1 MSKSWQNFLRR
12 RQKKV
17 LSLVLCVAMMLSV
30 MVVGAGAAF
39 SDQSKIKNTE
49 AVDMCVALNIIG
61 GYPDGSY
68 KPEGNITRAE
78 FAKMICVLLN
88 GGTTPATATNTTPT
102 FNDVRGNANAA
113 WAEGFI
119 EYCYAKGIVSGV
131 GGGKFAPNGN
141 VTATEA
147 AKMLLVALGYNAT
160 VENYTGASWA
170 LKVNVQANQDG
181 LYKGLETI
189 DTGAALTRDN
199 AAQMVWNALQAY
211 VIDKSSSIDR
221 TDGSVTDIYTKNT
234 TVDLIAKMYDGI
246 IAKGELSAFEYNS
259 KDAKWTYTV
268 KLTEPRTIRENNG
281 EFTTVYYVDV
291 VSKTDYT
298 ALLGQKVKA
307 VYKYDK
313 NAKENTVYGIFSVDS
328 NVVLT
333 GLIGDLPKMTK
344 SDDTSFKMN
353 GETYKLQSGLT
364 LATVPVYQ
372 FTTSAETAL
381 FDIETK
387 AATKDTP
394 AEYRDSALWDVAG
407 QYAKD
412 DTNIN
417 VKAGDNITK
426 YDAQKFT
433 AVDKDGNGKI
443 DFFMVVPFSVKK
455 VTYVSSTQFALAGGS
470 KTDLDDVTAYKGMAR
485 DDYVIYTAKE
495 NTPNDTA
502 TLVKADLV
510 SGKITST
517 DSPHAK
523 IGDNWYTFDFS
534 YGSKIDSNCK
544 PGNELKDAVVV
555 NGYIFDVDKVNKT
568 AITDFAVVIATE
580 AGGVNGNQAKLLF
593 SDGKKEVVSTDKSYK
608 YVASP
613 ESGLKAGTLVTYS
626 KNADGEYIL
635 TKVNAGSNGY
645 DLDANYTGVKK
656 ISNSSNKVGYITTS
670 DKDASVND
678 DAVIFVQYKGDSYK
692 VITGA
697 QLKKIATDDVA
708 ASFAQ
713 GLVVG
718 SKDGNTYNVEMAY
731 ISLGVKDV
739 NDADTYYAYITG
751 VTSTKNDDQQTV
763 DVVKVWTNE
772 GEKTYEFANTSVTYK
787 YGSKDLLKAGSVI
800 EFKLNDKDKINE
812 IVGIYDVDATA
823 ADANKNAP
831 VSVTASSVA
840 TDTRAATIA
849 ISALTPTFQFNM
861 GGTAASE
868 KNYVQTV
875 STNKFF
881 ELDKD
886 TVYLYIENSD
896 QIGVDAKDQSLNTAS
911 KNQDGSLMLNA
922 FVLYDN
928 SDGSVK
934 LVVYDVDGDIAE

>member
-1 MSKSWQNFLRR
+1 MSKNWREFLRR

-221 TDGSVTDIYTKNT
+221 TDGSVTDIYTKST

-281 EFTTVYYVDV
+281 ELTTVHYVDV

-344 SDDTSFKMN
+344 STDTSFKMN
-353 GETYKLQSGLT
+353 GETYKLQSNLT

-372 FTTSAETAL
+372 YTTSAETAL

-387 AATKDTP
+387 AATASTS

-407 QYAKD
+407 QYATN
-412 DTNIN
+412 DTVDGIA
-417 VKAGDNITK
+417 VLKGDNVTK

-517 DSPHAK
+517 DSPNAK

-534 YGSKIDSNCK
+534 YGSNITTNCK

-593 SDGKKEVVSTDKSYK
+593 SDGKKEVVSTDKNYK
-608 YVASP
+608 NGTVKVNNQDVSIAI
-613 ESGLKAGTLVTYS
+613 ENGTLVTYS
-626 KNADGEYIL
+626 KNADGDYIL
-635 TKVNAGSNGY
+635 TAVEAGKNGY
-645 DLDANYTGVKK
+645 DLDSKYFNVKK
-656 ISNSSNKVGYITTS
+656 VSNSSDKVGYINGKVKVNNADTEVSAT
-670 DKDASVND
+670 VND
-678 DAVIFVQYKGDSYK
+678 DAVIFVQYKNDSYK

-697 QLKKIATDDVA
+697 QLKKIATGDV
-708 ASFAQ
+708 SVDTTNGK

-731 ISLGVKDV
+731 VSLGTNDV

-787 YGSKDLLKAGSVI
+787 HGNKDLLKAGSVI

-812 IVGIYDVDATA
+812 VVSIYDVD
-823 ADANKNAP
+823 K
-831 VSVTASSVA
+831 VTT
-840 TDTRAATIA
+840 TDTNGSYSAATVA
-849 ISALTPTFQFNM
+849 ISALTPTFQFEVN
-861 GGTAASE
+861 
-868 KNYVQTV
+868 KVLQTQ
-875 STNKFF
+875 TNSKYF

-911 KNQDGSLMLNA
+911 KNEDGSLMLNA

-928 SDGSVK
+928 TDGSVK
-934 LVVYDVDGDIAE
+934 LVVYDVDGDITE

>member
-1 MSKSWQNFLRR
+1 
-12 RQKKV
+12 
-17 LSLVLCVAMMLSV
+17 

-49 AVDMCVALNIIG
+49 AVDMCVALNIIS

-221 TDGSVTDIYTKNT
+221 TDGSVTDIYTKST

-246 IAKGELSAFEYNS
+246 IDKGELVAFDYNS

-268 KLTEPRTIRENNG
+268 KLTDPRTIYDDNG
-281 EFTTVYYVDV
+281 KPTSTVYYVDV

-353 GETYKLQSGLT
+353 GQTYKLQSGLT

-387 AATKDTP
+387 AATASTS

-407 QYAKD
+407 QYAKA
-412 DTNIN
+412 DTSIN

-495 NTPNDTA
+495 NTANDTA

-517 DSPHAK
+517 DSPNAK

-608 YVASP
+608 PVKKGNTLK
-613 ESGLKAGTLVTYS
+613 SGLPNGTLVTYS

-635 TKVNAGSNGY
+635 TAVEAGKNGY
-645 DLDANYTGVKK
+645 DLDSKYFNVKK
-656 ISNSSNKVGYITTS
+656 VSNSSDKVGYINGKVKVNNADTEVAAT
-670 DKDASVND
+670 VND

-697 QLKKIATDDVA
+697 QLKKIATSDV
-708 ASFAQ
+708 SVDTTNGK

-731 ISLGVKDV
+731 ISLGEKDV
-739 NDADTYYAYITG
+739 NDADTYYGYITG

-787 YGSKDLLKAGSVI
+787 HGNKDLLKAGSVI

-812 IVGIYDVDATA
+812 VVSIYDVD
-823 ADANKNAP
+823 K
-831 VSVTASSVA
+831 VTT
-840 TDTRAATIA
+840 TDINGSYSAATVA
-849 ISALTPTFQFNM
+849 ISALTPTFQFEVN
-861 GGTAASE
+861 
-868 KNYVQTV
+868 KVLQTQ
-875 STNKFF
+875 TNSKYF

-928 SDGSVK
+928 TDGSVK
-934 LVVYDVDGDIAE
+934 LVVYDVDGDITE

>member
-1 MSKSWQNFLRR
+1 
-12 RQKKV
+12 
-17 LSLVLCVAMMLSV
+17 MMLSV

-49 AVDMCVALNIIG
+49 AVDMCVALNIIS

-221 TDGSVTDIYTKNT
+221 TDGSVTDIYTKST

-246 IAKGELSAFEYNS
+246 IDKGELSAFEYNS

-268 KLTEPRTIRENNG
+268 KLTDPRTIYNDNG
-281 EFTTVYYVDV
+281 KTTTVYYADV

-353 GETYKLQSGLT
+353 GETYKLQSNLT

-407 QYAKD
+407 QYAKAD
-412 DTNIN
+412 KVDGIN
-417 VKAGDNITK
+417 VAKGDNITK

-495 NTPNDTA
+495 NTANDTA

-517 DSPHAK
+517 DSPNAK

-593 SDGKKEVVSTDKSYK
+593 SDGKKEVVSTDKNYK
-608 YVASP
+608 NGTVKVNNQDVSIAI
-613 ESGLKAGTLVTYS
+613 ENGTLVTYS
-626 KNADGEYIL
+626 KNADGDYIL
-635 TKVNAGSNGY
+635 TAVEAGKNGY
-645 DLDANYTGVKK
+645 DLDSKYFNVKK
-656 ISNSSNKVGYITTS
+656 VSNSSDKVGYINGKVKVNNADTEVSAT
-670 DKDASVND
+670 VND
-678 DAVIFVQYKGDSYK
+678 DAVIFVQYKNDSYK

-697 QLKKIATDDVA
+697 QLKKIATGDV
-708 ASFAQ
+708 SVDTTNGK

-731 ISLGVKDV
+731 VSLGTNDV

-787 YGSKDLLKAGSVI
+787 HGNKDLLKAGSVI

-812 IVGIYDVDATA
+812 VVSIYDVD
-823 ADANKNAP
+823 K
-831 VSVTASSVA
+831 VTT
-840 TDTRAATIA
+840 TDTNGSYSAATVA
-849 ISALTPTFQFNM
+849 ISALTPTFQFEVN
-861 GGTAASE
+861 
-868 KNYVQTV
+868 KVLQTQ
-875 STNKFF
+875 TNSKYF

-928 SDGSVK
+928 TDGSVK
-934 LVVYDVDGDIAE
+934 LVVYDVDGDITE

>member
-1 MSKSWQNFLRR
+1 
-12 RQKKV
+12 
-17 LSLVLCVAMMLSV
+17 

-49 AVDMCVALNIIG
+49 AVDACTALNIIG
-61 GYPDGSY
+61 GYPDGSF

-78 FAKMICVLLN
+78 VTKMICVALN
-88 GGTTPATATNTTPT
+88 GGKNPAVSTNTTPT
-102 FNDVRGNANAA
+102 FSDVRNNANAA
-113 WAEGFI
+113 WAEGYI
-119 EYCYAKGIVSGV
+119 ESCAAQGIVSGV

-141 VTATEA
+141 VTGVQL
-147 AKMLLVALGYNAT
+147 AKMLLVSLGYKSENEGFTGNA
-160 VENYTGASWA
+160 WA
-170 LKVNVQANQDG
+170 TNVNVRAAQKG
-181 LYKGLETI
+181 LYKGLESM
-189 DTGAALTRDN
+189 DTNAALTRDN

-221 TDGSVTDIYTKNT
+221 NDGSVTDIYTKNT

-387 AATKDTP
+387 AATEGTP

-407 QYAKD
+407 QYAKAGKVD
-412 DTNIN
+412 EIQ
-417 VKAGDNITK
+417 VAKGDNVTK

-495 NTPNDTA
+495 NTANDTA

-517 DSPHAK
+517 DSPNAK

-534 YGSKIDSNCK
+534 YGSNITTNCK

-568 AITDFAVVIATE
+568 AITDFAVVVATE

-593 SDGKKEVVSTDKSYK
+593 SDGKKEVVSTDKNYK
-608 YVASP
+608 NGTVKVNNQNVSIAI
-613 ESGLKAGTLVTYS
+613 ENGTLVTYS
-626 KNADGEYIL
+626 KNADGDYIL
-635 TKVNAGSNGY
+635 TAVEAGKNGY

-656 ISNSSNKVGYITTS
+656 ISNSSNKVGYITAS
-670 DKDASVND
+670 SKDASVND
-678 DAVIFVQYKGDSYK
+678 DAVIFVQYKNGSYK

-697 QLKKIATDDVA
+697 QLKKIATGDVTT
-708 ASFAQ
+708 FGE
-713 GLVVG
+713 GLVLG
-718 SKDGNTYNVEMAY
+718 SKNGNTYNVEMAY
-731 ISLGVKDV
+731 VSLGTNDV

-787 YGSKDLLKAGSVI
+787 HGTKDLLKAGSVI

-812 IVGIYDVDATA
+812 VVSIYDVD
-823 ADANKNAP
+823 N
-831 VSVTASSVA
+831 VTT
-840 TDTRAATIA
+840 TDTNGSYSAATVA
-849 ISALTPTFQFNM
+849 ISALTPTFQFEVN
-861 GGTAASE
+861 
-868 KNYVQTV
+868 KVLQTQ
-875 STNKFF
+875 TNDKYF

-911 KNQDGSLMLNA
+911 KKQDGSLMLNA
-922 FVLYDN
+922 FVLYDKT
-928 SDGSVK
+928 DGSVK

>member
-1 MSKSWQNFLRR
+1 
-12 RQKKV
+12 
-17 LSLVLCVAMMLSV
+17 MMLSV

-49 AVDMCVALNIIG
+49 AVDMCVALNIIS

-353 GETYKLQSGLT
+353 GQTYKLQSGLT

-387 AATKDTP
+387 AATASTS

-407 QYAKD
+407 QYAKAD
-412 DTNIN
+412 KVDGIN
-417 VKAGDNITK
+417 VAKGDNITK

-495 NTPNDTA
+495 NTANDTA

-517 DSPHAK
+517 DSPNAK

-534 YGSKIDSNCK
+534 YGSNITTNCK

-678 DAVIFVQYKGDSYK
+678 DAVIFVQYKKDSYK

-697 QLKKIATDDVA
+697 QLKKIATGDVA
-708 ASFAQ
+708 TSFAQ

-731 ISLGVKDV
+731 ISLGEKDV
-739 NDADTYYAYITG
+739 NDADTYYGYITG

-772 GEKTYEFANTSVTYK
+772 GEKTYEFANTSVNYK
-787 YGSKDLLKAGSVI
+787 YPTDPTDKDAAKKLLKAGSVI

-812 IVGIYDVDATA
+812 VVSIYDVDA
-823 ADANKNAP
+823 
-831 VSVTASSVA
+831 VA
-840 TDTRAATIA
+840 TTATNGSYSAATVA
-849 ISALTPTFQFNM
+849 ISALTPTFQFEVN
-861 GGTAASE
+861 
-868 KNYVQTV
+868 KVLQTQ
-875 STNKFF
+875 TNSKYF

-928 SDGSVK
+928 TDGSVK
-934 LVVYDVDGDIAE
+934 LVVYDVDGDILEG

>member
-1 MSKSWQNFLRR
+1 
-12 RQKKV
+12 
-17 LSLVLCVAMMLSV
+17 MMLSV

-49 AVDMCVALNIIG
+49 AVDMCVALNIIS

-221 TDGSVTDIYTKNT
+221 TDGSVTDIYTKST

-246 IAKGELSAFEYNS
+246 IAKGELSAFDYNS

-268 KLTEPRTIRENNG
+268 KLADPRTIYDDNG
-281 EFTTVYYVDV
+281 KPTSTVYYVDV

-344 SDDTSFKMN
+344 STDTSFKMN
-353 GETYKLQSGLT
+353 GETYKLQSNLT

-381 FDIETK
+381 FKVAE
-387 AATKDTP
+387 KDSNNKTT
-394 AEYRDSALWDVAG
+394 YRDSALWDVAG
-407 QYAKD
+407 QYAEAGKVD
-412 DTNIN
+412 EIK
-417 VKAGDNITK
+417 VAKGDNVTK

-517 DSPHAK
+517 DSPNAK

-534 YGSKIDSNCK
+534 YGSNITTNCK

-568 AITDFAVVIATE
+568 AITDFAVVVATE

-678 DAVIFVQYKGDSYK
+678 DAVIFVQYKKDSYK

-697 QLKKIATDDVA
+697 QLKKIATGDVA
-708 ASFAQ
+708 TSFAQ

-731 ISLGVKDV
+731 ISLGEEDV
-739 NDADTYYAYITG
+739 NDADTYYGYITG

-787 YGSKDLLKAGSVI
+787 YPTDPTDKDAAKKLLKAGSVI

-812 IVGIYDVDATA
+812 VVSIYDVDA
-823 ADANKNAP
+823 
-831 VSVTASSVA
+831 VA
-840 TDTRAATIA
+840 TTATNGSYSAATVA
-849 ISALTPTFQFNM
+849 ISALTPTFQF
-861 GGTAASE
+861 E
-868 KNYVQTV
+868 VDKVLQTQ
-875 STNKFF
+875 TNNKYF

>member
-1 MSKSWQNFLRR
+1 M
-12 RQKKV
+12 
-17 LSLVLCVAMMLSV
+17 
-30 MVVGAGAAF
+30 
-39 SDQSKIKNTE
+39 
-49 AVDMCVALNIIG
+49 
-61 GYPDGSY
+61 
-68 KPEGNITRAE
+68 
-78 FAKMICVLLN
+78 
-88 GGTTPATATNTTPT
+88 
-102 FNDVRGNANAA
+102 
-113 WAEGFI
+113 
-119 EYCYAKGIVSGV
+119 

-281 EFTTVYYVDV
+281 ELTTVYYVDV

-353 GETYKLQSGLT
+353 GQTYKLQSGLT

-387 AATKDTP
+387 AATASTS

-407 QYAKD
+407 QYATN
-412 DTNIN
+412 DTVDGIA
-417 VKAGDNITK
+417 VLKGDNVTK

-495 NTPNDTA
+495 NTANDTA

-517 DSPHAK
+517 DSPNAK

-593 SDGKKEVVSTDKSYK
+593 SDGKKEVVSTDKNYK
-608 YVASP
+608 NGTVKVNNQDVSIAI
-613 ESGLKAGTLVTYS
+613 ENGTLVTYS
-626 KNADGEYIL
+626 KNADGDYIL
-635 TKVNAGSNGY
+635 TAVEAGKNGY
-645 DLDANYTGVKK
+645 DLDSKYFNVKK
-656 ISNSSNKVGYITTS
+656 VSNSSDKVGYINGKVKVNNADTEVSAT
-670 DKDASVND
+670 VND
-678 DAVIFVQYKGDSYK
+678 DAVIFVQYKNDSYK

-697 QLKKIATDDVA
+697 QLKKIATGDV
-708 ASFAQ
+708 SVDTTNGK

-731 ISLGVKDV
+731 VSLGTNDV

-787 YGSKDLLKAGSVI
+787 HGNKDLLKAGFVI

-812 IVGIYDVDATA
+812 VVSIYDVDA
-823 ADANKNAP
+823 
-831 VSVTASSVA
+831 VA
-840 TDTRAATIA
+840 TTDTNGSYSAATVA
-849 ISALTPTFQFNM
+849 ISALTPTFQFEVN
-861 GGTAASE
+861 
-868 KNYVQTV
+868 KVLQTQ
-875 STNKFF
+875 TNSKYF

-911 KNQDGSLMLNA
+911 KNEDGSLMLNA

-928 SDGSVK
+928 TDGSVK
-934 LVVYDVDGDIAE
+934 LVVYDVDGDITE

>member
-1 MSKSWQNFLRR
+1 
-12 RQKKV
+12 
-17 LSLVLCVAMMLSV
+17 MMLSV

-221 TDGSVTDIYTKNT
+221 TDGSVTDIYTKST

-246 IAKGELSAFEYNS
+246 IDKGELSAFEYNS

-268 KLTEPRTIRENNG
+268 KLTDPRTIYNDNG
-281 EFTTVYYVDV
+281 KTTTVYYADV

-353 GETYKLQSGLT
+353 GETYKLQSNLT

-372 FTTSAETAL
+372 FTTSAKTAL
-381 FDIETK
+381 FKVDTK
-387 AATKDTP
+387 KKDSDSKTI
-394 AEYRDSALWDVAG
+394 YRDSALWDVAG
-407 QYAKD
+407 QYAEAD
-412 DTNIN
+412 DSIH
-417 VKAGDNITK
+417 VKAGDNVTK

-495 NTPNDTA
+495 NTANDTA

-593 SDGKKEVVSTDKSYK
+593 SNGKKEVVSTDKSYK
-608 YVASP
+608 PVK
-613 ESGLKAGTLVTYS
+613 EGETLKSGLPDGTLVTYS

-670 DKDASVND
+670 GKDASVND
-678 DAVIFVQYKGDSYK
+678 DAVIFVQYKGNSYK

-697 QLKKIATDDVA
+697 QLKKIATGDVA
-708 ASFAQ
+708 TSFAQ

-731 ISLGVKDV
+731 ISLGAKDV
-739 NDADTYYAYITG
+739 NDADTYYGYITG

-787 YGSKDLLKAGSVI
+787 YPTDPTDKDAAKKLLKAGSVI

-812 IVGIYDVDATA
+812 VVSIYDVDA
-823 ADANKNAP
+823 
-831 VSVTASSVA
+831 VA
-840 TDTRAATIA
+840 TTATNGSYSAATVA
-849 ISALTPTFQFNM
+849 ISALTPTFQF
-861 GGTAASE
+861 E
-868 KNYVQTV
+868 VDKVLQTQ
-875 STNKFF
+875 TNNKYF

-928 SDGSVK
+928 TDGSVK
-934 LVVYDVDGDIAE
+934 LVVYDVDGDITE

>member
-1 MSKSWQNFLRR
+1 
-12 RQKKV
+12 
-17 LSLVLCVAMMLSV
+17 MMLSV

-49 AVDMCVALNIIG
+49 AVDMCVALNIIS

-221 TDGSVTDIYTKNT
+221 TDGSVTDIYTKST

-246 IAKGELSAFEYNS
+246 IDKGELSAFEYNS

-268 KLTEPRTIRENNG
+268 KLTDPRTIYNDNG
-281 EFTTVYYVDV
+281 KTTTVYYADV

-353 GETYKLQSGLT
+353 GETYKLQSNLT

-372 FTTSAETAL
+372 FTTSAKTAL
-381 FDIETK
+381 FKVDTK
-387 AATKDTP
+387 KKDSDSKTI
-394 AEYRDSALWDVAG
+394 YRDSALWDVAG
-407 QYAKD
+407 QYAEA
-412 DTNIN
+412 DTSIN
-417 VKAGDNITK
+417 VKAGDNVTK

-678 DAVIFVQYKGDSYK
+678 DAVIFVNYKGTSYK

-823 ADANKNAP
+823 ADTNKNAP

-928 SDGSVK
+928 TDGSVK

>member
-1 MSKSWQNFLRR
+1 MAQKISRKIGEGK
-12 RQKKV
+12 QKKV

-49 AVDMCVALNIIG
+49 AVDMCVALNIIS

-221 TDGSVTDIYTKNT
+221 TDGSVTDIYTKST

-246 IAKGELSAFEYNS
+246 IDKGELSAFEYNS

-268 KLTEPRTIRENNG
+268 KLTDPRTIYNDNG
-281 EFTTVYYVDV
+281 KTTTVYYADV

-353 GETYKLQSGLT
+353 GETYKLQSNLT

-407 QYAKD
+407 QYAKAD
-412 DTNIN
+412 KVDGIN
-417 VKAGDNITK
+417 VAKGDNITK

-495 NTPNDTA
+495 NTANDTA

-517 DSPHAK
+517 DSPNAK

-593 SDGKKEVVSTDKSYK
+593 SDGKKEVVSTDKNYK
-608 YVASP
+608 NGTVKVNNQDVSIAI
-613 ESGLKAGTLVTYS
+613 ENGTLVTYS
-626 KNADGEYIL
+626 KNADGDYIL
-635 TKVNAGSNGY
+635 TAVEAGKNGY
-645 DLDANYTGVKK
+645 DLDSKYFNVKK
-656 ISNSSNKVGYITTS
+656 VSNSSDKVGYINGKVKVNNADTEVSAT
-670 DKDASVND
+670 VND
-678 DAVIFVQYKGDSYK
+678 DAVIFVQYKNDSYK

-697 QLKKIATDDVA
+697 QLKKIATGDV
-708 ASFAQ
+708 SVDTTNGK

-731 ISLGVKDV
+731 VSLGTNDV

-787 YGSKDLLKAGSVI
+787 HGNKDLLKAGSVI

-812 IVGIYDVDATA
+812 VVSIYDVD
-823 ADANKNAP
+823 K
-831 VSVTASSVA
+831 VTT
-840 TDTRAATIA
+840 TDTNGSYSAATVA
-849 ISALTPTFQFNM
+849 ISALTPTFQFEVN
-861 GGTAASE
+861 
-868 KNYVQTV
+868 KVLQTQ
-875 STNKFF
+875 TNSKYF

-928 SDGSVK
+928 TDGSVK
-934 LVVYDVDGDIAE
+934 LVVYDVDGDITE

>member
-1 MSKSWQNFLRR
+1 
-12 RQKKV
+12 
-17 LSLVLCVAMMLSV
+17 MMLSV

-102 FNDVRGNANAA
+102 FNDVRNNANAA

-221 TDGSVTDIYTKNT
+221 NDGSVTDIYTKNT

-344 SDDTSFKMN
+344 STDTSFKMN
-353 GETYKLQSGLT
+353 GETYKLQSKLT

-372 FTTSAETAL
+372 FTTSAKTAL
-381 FDIETK
+381 FEVKETDSEGE
-387 AATKDTP
+387 TIS
-394 AEYRDSALWDVAG
+394 RGSALWDVAG
-407 QYAKD
+407 QYAKA
-412 DTNIN
+412 DTSIN

-534 YGSKIDSNCK
+534 YGTSNCA

-555 NGYIFDVDKVNKT
+555 NGYIFNVDKVNKT
-568 AITDFAVVIATE
+568 AITDFAVVVATE

-608 YVASP
+608 PVK
-613 ESGLKAGTLVTYS
+613 EGDTLKSGLPDGTLVTYS

-635 TKVNAGSNGY
+635 TAVTAGNNGY

-656 ISNSSNKVGYITTS
+656 ISNSSNKVGYITAS
-670 DKDASVND
+670 SKDASVND
-678 DAVIFVQYKGDSYK
+678 DAVIFVQYKNGSYK

-697 QLKKIATDDVA
+697 QLKKIATGDVA
-708 ASFAQ
+708 TFGK
-713 GLVVG
+713 GLVLG

-731 ISLGVKDV
+731 ISLGAKDV
-739 NDADTYYAYITG
+739 NDADTYYGYITG

-772 GEKTYEFANTSVTYK
+772 GEKTYEFANTSVNYK
-787 YGSKDLLKAGSVI
+787 YPAEEGAGKKLLKAGSVI

-812 IVGIYDVDATA
+812 VVSIYDVDA
-823 ADANKNAP
+823 
-831 VSVTASSVA
+831 VA
-840 TDTRAATIA
+840 TTAINGSYSAATVA
-849 ISALTPTFQFNM
+849 ISALTPTFQFEVN
-861 GGTAASE
+861 
-868 KNYVQTV
+868 NVLQTQ
-875 STNKFF
+875 TNDKYF

-896 QIGVDAKDQSLNTAS
+896 QIGIDAKDQSLNTAS
-911 KNQDGSLMLNA
+911 KKQDGSLMLNA

-928 SDGSVK
+928 TDGSVK

>member
-1 MSKSWQNFLRR
+1 
-12 RQKKV
+12 
-17 LSLVLCVAMMLSV
+17 MMLSV

-221 TDGSVTDIYTKNT
+221 TDGSVTDIYTKST

-281 EFTTVYYVDV
+281 ELTTVHYVDV

-344 SDDTSFKMN
+344 STDTSFKMN
-353 GETYKLQSGLT
+353 GETYKLQSNLT

-387 AATKDTP
+387 AATTSTS

-407 QYAKD
+407 QYATN
-412 DTNIN
+412 DTVDGIA
-417 VKAGDNITK
+417 VLKGDNVTK

-517 DSPHAK
+517 DSPNAK

-534 YGSKIDSNCK
+534 YGSNITTNCK

-593 SDGKKEVVSTDKSYK
+593 SDGKKEVVSTDKNYK
-608 YVASP
+608 NGTVKVNNQDVSIAI
-613 ESGLKAGTLVTYS
+613 ENGTLVTYS
-626 KNADGEYIL
+626 KNADGDYIL
-635 TKVNAGSNGY
+635 TAVEAGKNGY
-645 DLDANYTGVKK
+645 DLDSKYFNVKK
-656 ISNSSNKVGYITTS
+656 VSNSSDKVGYINGKVKVNNADTEVSAT
-670 DKDASVND
+670 VND
-678 DAVIFVQYKGDSYK
+678 DAVIFVQYKNDSYK

-697 QLKKIATDDVA
+697 QLKKIATGDV
-708 ASFAQ
+708 SVDTTNGK

-731 ISLGVKDV
+731 VSLGTNDV

-787 YGSKDLLKAGSVI
+787 HGNKDLLKAGSVI

-812 IVGIYDVDATA
+812 VVSIYDVD
-823 ADANKNAP
+823 K
-831 VSVTASSVA
+831 VTT
-840 TDTRAATIA
+840 TDTNGSYSAATVA
-849 ISALTPTFQFNM
+849 ISALTPTFQFEVN
-861 GGTAASE
+861 
-868 KNYVQTV
+868 KVLQTQ
-875 STNKFF
+875 TNSKYF

-911 KNQDGSLMLNA
+911 KNEDGSLMLNA

-928 SDGSVK
+928 TDGSVK
-934 LVVYDVDGDIAE
+934 LGVYDVDGDITE

>member
-1 MSKSWQNFLRR
+1 
-12 RQKKV
+12 
-17 LSLVLCVAMMLSV
+17 

-281 EFTTVYYVDV
+281 EPTTVYYVDV

-353 GETYKLQSGLT
+353 GQTYKLQSGLT

-387 AATKDTP
+387 AATASTS

-407 QYAKD
+407 QYATN
-412 DTNIN
+412 DTVDGIA
-417 VKAGDNITK
+417 VLKGDNVTK

-495 NTPNDTA
+495 NTANDTA

-517 DSPHAK
+517 DSPNAK

-593 SDGKKEVVSTDKSYK
+593 SDGKKEVVSTDKNYK
-608 YVASP
+608 NGTVKVNNQDVSIAI
-613 ESGLKAGTLVTYS
+613 ENGTLVTYS
-626 KNADGEYIL
+626 KNADGDYIL
-635 TKVNAGSNGY
+635 TAVEAGKNGY
-645 DLDANYTGVKK
+645 DLDSKYFNVKK
-656 ISNSSNKVGYITTS
+656 VSNSSDKVGYINGKVKVNNADTEVSAT
-670 DKDASVND
+670 VND
-678 DAVIFVQYKGDSYK
+678 DAVIFVQYKNDSYK

-697 QLKKIATDDVA
+697 QLKKIATGDV
-708 ASFAQ
+708 SVDTTNGK

-731 ISLGVKDV
+731 VSLGTNDV

-787 YGSKDLLKAGSVI
+787 HGNKDLLKAGSVI

-812 IVGIYDVDATA
+812 VVSIYDVDA
-823 ADANKNAP
+823 
-831 VSVTASSVA
+831 VA
-840 TDTRAATIA
+840 TTDTNGSYSAATVA
-849 ISALTPTFQFNM
+849 ISALTPTFQFEVN
-861 GGTAASE
+861 
-868 KNYVQTV
+868 KVLQTQ
-875 STNKFF
+875 TNSKYF

-911 KNQDGSLMLNA
+911 KNEDGSLMLNA

-928 SDGSVK
+928 TDGSVK
-934 LVVYDVDGDIAE
+934 LVVYDVDGDITE

>member
-1 MSKSWQNFLRR
+1 MAQKISRKIGEGK
-12 RQKKV
+12 QKKV

-49 AVDMCVALNIIG
+49 AVDMCVALNIIS

-221 TDGSVTDIYTKNT
+221 TDGSVTDIYTKST

-246 IAKGELSAFEYNS
+246 IAKGELSAFDYNS

-268 KLTEPRTIRENNG
+268 KLADPRTIYDDNG
-281 EFTTVYYVDV
+281 KPTSTVYYVDV

-353 GETYKLQSGLT
+353 GETYKLQSNLT

-407 QYAKD
+407 QYAKAD
-412 DTNIN
+412 KVDGIN
-417 VKAGDNITK
+417 VAKGDNVTK

-455 VTYVSSTQFALAGGS
+455 VTYVSS

-517 DSPHAK
+517 DSPNAK

-534 YGSKIDSNCK
+534 YGSNITTNCK

-593 SDGKKEVVSTDKSYK
+593 SDGKKEVVTTDKSYK
-608 YVASP
+608 YVANP

-635 TKVNAGSNGY
+635 TTVTAGTNGY
-645 DLDANYTGVKK
+645 DLDQAYSSVKK
-656 ISNSSNKVGYITTS
+656 VSNNSDKIGYING
-670 DKDASVND
+670 ASVND
-678 DAVIFVQYKGDSYK
+678 DAVIFVNYKGTSYK

-697 QLKKIATDDVA
+697 QLKKIATGDVA
-708 ASFAQ
+708 ASFTQ

-731 ISLGVKDV
+731 ISLGAKDV
-739 NDADTYYAYITG
+739 NDADTYYGYITG
-751 VTSTKNDDQQTV
+751 VSSTKNDDQQTV
-763 DVVKVWTNE
+763 DVVKAWTSE

-787 YGSKDLLKAGSVI
+787 YGSKSLLKAGSVI
-800 EFKLNDKDKINE
+800 EFKLNDKDKISE
-812 IVGIYDVDATA
+812 IVGIYDVDATQ
-823 ADANKNAP
+823 DTTSNVAP
-831 VSVTASSVA
+831 VTVTG
-840 TDTRAATIA
+840 TNTRAATIA
-849 ISALTPTFQFNM
+849 ISSLNPTFQFAM
-861 GGTAASE
+861 GGTSASE
-868 KNYVQTV
+868 KTYVQTV
-875 STNKFF
+875 DTNKFF

>member
-1 MSKSWQNFLRR
+1 
-12 RQKKV
+12 
-17 LSLVLCVAMMLSV
+17 MMLSV

-49 AVDMCVALNIIG
+49 AVDMCVALNIIS

-281 EFTTVYYVDV
+281 ELTTVYYVDV

-353 GETYKLQSGLT
+353 GQTYKLQSGLT

-381 FDIETK
+381 FKVDTEK
-387 AATKDTP
+387 KDSDNNTI
-394 AEYRDSALWDVAG
+394 YRGSALWDVAG
-407 QYAKD
+407 QYAKA
-412 DTNIN
+412 DTSIN

-495 NTPNDTA
+495 NTANDTA

-517 DSPHAK
+517 DSPNAK

-534 YGSKIDSNCK
+534 YGSNITTNCK

-568 AITDFAVVIATE
+568 AITDFAVVVATE

-593 SDGKKEVVSTDKSYK
+593 SDGKKEVVSTDKNYK
-608 YVASP
+608 NGTVKVGDENVSIAI
-613 ESGLKAGTLVTYS
+613 EDGTLVTYS
-626 KNADGEYIL
+626 KNADGDYIL
-635 TKVNAGSNGY
+635 TAVEAGKNGY
-645 DLDANYTGVKK
+645 DLDSKYFNVKK
-656 ISNSSNKVGYITTS
+656 VSNSSDKVGYINGKVKVNNADTEVAAT
-670 DKDASVND
+670 VND

-697 QLKKIATDDVA
+697 QLKKIATSDV
-708 ASFAQ
+708 SVDTTNGK

-731 ISLGVKDV
+731 ISLGAKDV
-739 NDADTYYAYITG
+739 NDADTYYGYITG

-787 YGSKDLLKAGSVI
+787 YPTDPTDKDAAKKLLKAGSVI

-812 IVGIYDVDATA
+812 VVSIYDVDA
-823 ADANKNAP
+823 
-831 VSVTASSVA
+831 VA
-840 TDTRAATIA
+840 TTATNGSYSAATVA
-849 ISALTPTFQFNM
+849 ISALTPTFQFEVN
-861 GGTAASE
+861 
-868 KNYVQTV
+868 KVLQTQ
-875 STNKFF
+875 TNNKYF

-928 SDGSVK
+928 TDGSVK

>member
-1 MSKSWQNFLRR
+1 
-12 RQKKV
+12 
-17 LSLVLCVAMMLSV
+17 MMLSV

-61 GYPDGSY
+61 GYPDDSY

-221 TDGSVTDIYTKNT
+221 TDGSVTDIYTKST

-281 EFTTVYYVDV
+281 ELTTVHYVDV

-344 SDDTSFKMN
+344 STDTSFKMN
-353 GETYKLQSGLT
+353 GETYKLQSNLT

-387 AATKDTP
+387 AATASTS

-407 QYAKD
+407 QYATN
-412 DTNIN
+412 DTVDGIA
-417 VKAGDNITK
+417 VLKGDNVTK

-517 DSPHAK
+517 DSPNAK

-534 YGSKIDSNCK
+534 YGSNITTNCK

-593 SDGKKEVVSTDKSYK
+593 SDGKKEVVSTDKNYK
-608 YVASP
+608 NGTVKVNNQDVSIAI
-613 ESGLKAGTLVTYS
+613 ENGTLVTYS
-626 KNADGEYIL
+626 KNADGDYIL
-635 TKVNAGSNGY
+635 TAVEAGKNGY
-645 DLDANYTGVKK
+645 DLDSKYFNVKK
-656 ISNSSNKVGYITTS
+656 VSNSSDKVGYINGKVKVNNADTEVSAT
-670 DKDASVND
+670 VND
-678 DAVIFVQYKGDSYK
+678 DAVIFVQYKNDSYK

-697 QLKKIATDDVA
+697 QLKKIATGDV
-708 ASFAQ
+708 SVDTTNGK

-731 ISLGVKDV
+731 VSLGTNDV

-787 YGSKDLLKAGSVI
+787 HGNKDLLKAGSVI

-812 IVGIYDVDATA
+812 VVSIYDVD
-823 ADANKNAP
+823 K
-831 VSVTASSVA
+831 VTT
-840 TDTRAATIA
+840 TDTNGSYSAATVA
-849 ISALTPTFQFNM
+849 ISALTPTFQFEVN
-861 GGTAASE
+861 
-868 KNYVQTV
+868 KVLQTQ
-875 STNKFF
+875 TNSKYF

-911 KNQDGSLMLNA
+911 KNEDGSLMLNA

-928 SDGSVK
+928 TDGSVK
-934 LVVYDVDGDIAE
+934 LVVYDVDGDITE

>member
-1 MSKSWQNFLRR
+1 MNL
-12 RQKKV
+12 KKV

-88 GGTTPATATNTTPT
+88 GGTTLATATNTTPT

-281 EFTTVYYVDV
+281 ELTTVYYVDV

-353 GETYKLQSGLT
+353 GQTYKLQSGLT

-372 FTTSAETAL
+372 FTTSAKTAL
-381 FDIETK
+381 FDIK
-387 AATKDTP
+387 TKDATASTS

-534 YGSKIDSNCK
+534 YGTSNCA

-555 NGYIFDVDKVNKT
+555 NGYIFNVDKVNKT
-568 AITDFAVVIATE
+568 AITDFAVVVATD

-608 YVASP
+608 PVKKGNTLK
-613 ESGLKAGTLVTYS
+613 SGLPNGTLVTYS
-626 KNADGEYIL
+626 KNADDEYIL
-635 TKVNAGSNGY
+635 TAVTPGNNGY
-645 DLDANYTGVKK
+645 DLDANYTAVKK
-656 ISNSSNKVGYITTS
+656 ISNSSNKVGYITAS
-670 DKDASVND
+670 SKDASVND
-678 DAVIFVQYKGDSYK
+678 DAVIFVQYKNGSYK

-697 QLKKIATDDVA
+697 QLKKIATGDVA
-708 ASFAQ
+708 TFGE
-713 GLVVG
+713 GLVLG

-731 ISLGVKDV
+731 ISLGAKDV
-739 NDADTYYAYITG
+739 NDADTYYGYITG

-787 YGSKDLLKAGSVI
+787 YPTDPTDKDAAKKLLKAGSVI

-812 IVGIYDVDATA
+812 VVSIYDVDA
-823 ADANKNAP
+823 
-831 VSVTASSVA
+831 VA
-840 TDTRAATIA
+840 TTATNGSYSAATVA
-849 ISALTPTFQFNM
+849 ISALTPTFQFEVN
-861 GGTAASE
+861 
-868 KNYVQTV
+868 KVLQTQ
-875 STNKFF
+875 TNNKYF

-928 SDGSVK
+928 TDGSVK

>member
-1 MSKSWQNFLRR
+1 
-12 RQKKV
+12 
-17 LSLVLCVAMMLSV
+17 MMLSV

-221 TDGSVTDIYTKNT
+221 TDGSVTDIYTKST

-281 EFTTVYYVDV
+281 ELTTVHYVDV

-344 SDDTSFKMN
+344 STDTSFKMN
-353 GETYKLQSGLT
+353 GETYKLQSNLT

-387 AATKDTP
+387 AATASTS

-407 QYAKD
+407 QYATN
-412 DTNIN
+412 DTVDGIA
-417 VKAGDNITK
+417 VLKGDNVTK

-517 DSPHAK
+517 DSPNAK

-534 YGSKIDSNCK
+534 YGSNITTNCK

-593 SDGKKEVVSTDKSYK
+593 SDGKKEVVSTDKNYK
-608 YVASP
+608 NGTVKVNNQDVSIAI
-613 ESGLKAGTLVTYS
+613 ENGTLVTYS
-626 KNADGEYIL
+626 KNADGDYIL
-635 TKVNAGSNGY
+635 TAVEAGKNGY
-645 DLDANYTGVKK
+645 DLDSKYFNVKK
-656 ISNSSNKVGYITTS
+656 VSNSSDKVGYINGKVKVNNADTEVSAT
-670 DKDASVND
+670 VND
-678 DAVIFVQYKGDSYK
+678 DAVIFVQYKNDSYK

-697 QLKKIATDDVA
+697 QLKKIATGDV
-708 ASFAQ
+708 SVDTTNGK

-731 ISLGVKDV
+731 VSLGTNDV

-787 YGSKDLLKAGSVI
+787 HGNKDLLKAGSVI

-812 IVGIYDVDATA
+812 VVSIYDVD
-823 ADANKNAP
+823 K
-831 VSVTASSVA
+831 VTT
-840 TDTRAATIA
+840 TDTNGSYSAATVA
-849 ISALTPTFQFNM
+849 ISALTPTFQFEVN
-861 GGTAASE
+861 
-868 KNYVQTV
+868 KVLQTQ
-875 STNKFF
+875 TNSKYF

-911 KNQDGSLMLNA
+911 KNEDGSLMLNA

-928 SDGSVK
+928 TDGSVK
-934 LVVYDVDGDIAE
+934 LVVYDVDGDITE

>member
-1 MSKSWQNFLRR
+1 
-12 RQKKV
+12 
-17 LSLVLCVAMMLSV
+17 MMLSV

-221 TDGSVTDIYTKNT
+221 TDGSVTDIYTKST

-281 EFTTVYYVDV
+281 ELTTVHYVDV

-344 SDDTSFKMN
+344 STDTSFKMN
-353 GETYKLQSGLT
+353 GETYKLQSNLT

-387 AATKDTP
+387 AATASTS

-407 QYAKD
+407 QYAANGTVDGIAVLK
-412 DTNIN
+412 
-417 VKAGDNITK
+417 GDNVTK

-517 DSPHAK
+517 DSPNAK

-534 YGSKIDSNCK
+534 YGSNITTNCK

-593 SDGKKEVVSTDKSYK
+593 SDGKKEVVTTDKSYK
-608 YVASP
+608 YVANP

-635 TKVNAGSNGY
+635 TTVTAGTNGY
-645 DLDANYTGVKK
+645 DLDQAYSSVKK
-656 ISNSSNKVGYITTS
+656 VSNNSDKIGYING
-670 DKDASVND
+670 ASVND
-678 DAVIFVQYKGDSYK
+678 DAVIFVNYKGTSYK

-697 QLKKIATDDVA
+697 QLKKIATGDVA
-708 ASFAQ
+708 ASFTQ

-731 ISLGVKDV
+731 ISLGAKDV
-739 NDADTYYAYITG
+739 NDADTYYGYITG
-751 VTSTKNDDQQTV
+751 VISTKNDDQQTV

-787 YGSKDLLKAGSVI
+787 HGTKALLKAGSVI

-812 IVGIYDVDATA
+812 VASIYDVD
-823 ADANKNAP
+823 N
-831 VSVTASSVA
+831 VTT
-840 TDTRAATIA
+840 TDTNGSYSAATVA
-849 ISALTPTFQFNM
+849 ISALTPTFQFEVNK
-861 GGTAASE
+861 AL
-868 KNYVQTV
+868 QTQ
-875 STNKFF
+875 TNNKYF

-928 SDGSVK
+928 TDGSVK
-934 LVVYDVDGDIAE
+934 LVVYDVDGDILEG

>member
-1 MSKSWQNFLRR
+1 
-12 RQKKV
+12 
-17 LSLVLCVAMMLSV
+17 MMLSV

-221 TDGSVTDIYTKNT
+221 TDGSVTDIYTKST

-353 GETYKLQSGLT
+353 GQTYKLQSGLT

-387 AATKDTP
+387 AATASTS

-407 QYAKD
+407 QYAKAD
-412 DTNIN
+412 KVDGIN
-417 VKAGDNITK
+417 VAKGDNITK

-495 NTPNDTA
+495 NTANDTA

-517 DSPHAK
+517 DSPNAK

-534 YGSKIDSNCK
+534 YGSNITTNCK

-593 SDGKKEVVSTDKSYK
+593 SDGKKEVVSTDKNYK
-608 YVASP
+608 DGTVKVGDTNVSIAIQN
-613 ESGLKAGTLVTYS
+613 GTLVTYS

-635 TKVNAGSNGY
+635 TAVEAGKNGY
-645 DLDANYTGVKK
+645 DLDSKYFNVKK
-656 ISNSSNKVGYITTS
+656 VSNSSDKVGYINGKVKVNNADTEVAAT
-670 DKDASVND
+670 VND
-678 DAVIFVQYKGDSYK
+678 DAVIFVQYKKDSYK

-697 QLKKIATDDVA
+697 QLKKIATSDV
-708 ASFAQ
+708 SVDTTNGK

-731 ISLGVKDV
+731 ISLGSKDV
-739 NDADTYYAYITG
+739 NDADTYYGYITG

-787 YGSKDLLKAGSVI
+787 YPTDKDAAKKLLKAGSVI

-812 IVGIYDVDATA
+812 IVGIYDVDATQ
-823 ADANKNAP
+823 DTTSGVTP
-831 VSVTASSVA
+831 VTVTG
-840 TDTRAATIA
+840 TNTRAATIA

-861 GGTAASE
+861 GGTSASE

-875 STNKFF
+875 GTNKFF

-928 SDGSVK
+928 TDGSVK

>member
-1 MSKSWQNFLRR
+1 
-12 RQKKV
+12 
-17 LSLVLCVAMMLSV
+17 MMLSV

-49 AVDMCVALNIIG
+49 AVDMCVALNIIS

-221 TDGSVTDIYTKNT
+221 TDGSVTDIYTKST

-281 EFTTVYYVDV
+281 ELTTVHYVDV

-344 SDDTSFKMN
+344 STDTSFKMN
-353 GETYKLQSGLT
+353 GETYKLQSNLT

-394 AEYRDSALWDVAG
+394 AKYRDSALWDVAG
-407 QYAKD
+407 QYAKAD
-412 DTNIN
+412 KVDGIN
-417 VKAGDNITK
+417 VAKGDNITK

-517 DSPHAK
+517 DSPNAK

-608 YVASP
+608 PVKKGNTLK
-613 ESGLKAGTLVTYS
+613 SGLPNGTLVTYS

-635 TKVNAGSNGY
+635 TAVEAGKNGY
-645 DLDANYTGVKK
+645 DLDSKYFNVKK
-656 ISNSSNKVGYITTS
+656 VSNSSDKVGYINGKVKVNNADTEVAAT
-670 DKDASVND
+670 VND

-697 QLKKIATDDVA
+697 QLKKIATSDV
-708 ASFAQ
+708 SVDTTNGK

-731 ISLGVKDV
+731 ISLGEKDV
-739 NDADTYYAYITG
+739 NDADTYYGYITG

-787 YGSKDLLKAGSVI
+787 HGNKDLLKAGSVI

-812 IVGIYDVDATA
+812 VVSIYDVD
-823 ADANKNAP
+823 K
-831 VSVTASSVA
+831 VTT
-840 TDTRAATIA
+840 TDTNGSYSAATVA
-849 ISALTPTFQFNM
+849 ISALTPTFQFEVN
-861 GGTAASE
+861 
-868 KNYVQTV
+868 KVLQTQ
-875 STNKFF
+875 TNSKYF

-911 KNQDGSLMLNA
+911 KNEDGSLMLNA

-928 SDGSVK
+928 TDGSVK
-934 LVVYDVDGDIAE
+934 LVVYDVDGDILEG

>member
-1 MSKSWQNFLRR
+1 MNL
-12 RQKKV
+12 KKV

-221 TDGSVTDIYTKNT
+221 TDGSVTDIYTKST

-268 KLTEPRTIRENNG
+268 KLTESKT
-281 EFTTVYYVDV
+281 VDV

-353 GETYKLQSGLT
+353 GETYKLQSNLT

-407 QYAKD
+407 QYAKAD
-412 DTNIN
+412 KVDGIN
-417 VKAGDNITK
+417 VAKGDNITK

-495 NTPNDTA
+495 NTANDTA

-517 DSPHAK
+517 DSPNAK

-593 SDGKKEVVSTDKSYK
+593 SDGKKEVVSTDKNYK
-608 YVASP
+608 NGTVKVNNQDVSIAI
-613 ESGLKAGTLVTYS
+613 ENGTLVTYS
-626 KNADGEYIL
+626 KNADGDYIL
-635 TKVNAGSNGY
+635 TAVEAGKNGY
-645 DLDANYTGVKK
+645 DLDSKYFNVKK
-656 ISNSSNKVGYITTS
+656 VSNSSDKVGYINGKVKVNNADTEVSAT
-670 DKDASVND
+670 VND
-678 DAVIFVQYKGDSYK
+678 DAVIFVQYKNDSYK

-697 QLKKIATDDVA
+697 QLKKIATGDV
-708 ASFAQ
+708 SVDTTNGK

-731 ISLGVKDV
+731 VSLGTNDV

-787 YGSKDLLKAGSVI
+787 HGNKDLLKAGSVI

-812 IVGIYDVDATA
+812 VVSIYDVD
-823 ADANKNAP
+823 K
-831 VSVTASSVA
+831 VTA
-840 TDTRAATIA
+840 TDTNGSYSAATVA
-849 ISALTPTFQFNM
+849 ISALTPTFQFEVN
-861 GGTAASE
+861 
-868 KNYVQTV
+868 KVLQTQ
-875 STNKFF
+875 TNSKYF

-928 SDGSVK
+928 TDGSVK
-934 LVVYDVDGDIAE
+934 LVVYDVDGDITE

>member
-1 MSKSWQNFLRR
+1 
-12 RQKKV
+12 
-17 LSLVLCVAMMLSV
+17 

-281 EFTTVYYVDV
+281 ELTTVYYVDV

-313 NAKENTVYGIFSVDS
+313 NAKENTVYGIFSVNS

-353 GETYKLQSGLT
+353 GQTYKLQSGLT

-372 FTTSAETAL
+372 FTTSAKTAL
-381 FDIETK
+381 FDIK
-387 AATKDTP
+387 TKDATASTS

-495 NTPNDTA
+495 NTANDTA

-517 DSPHAK
+517 DSPNAK

-593 SDGKKEVVSTDKSYK
+593 SDGKKEVVSTDKNYK
-608 YVASP
+608 NGTVKVNNQDVSIAI
-613 ESGLKAGTLVTYS
+613 ENGTLVTYS
-626 KNADGEYIL
+626 KNADGDYIL
-635 TKVNAGSNGY
+635 TAVEAGKNGY
-645 DLDANYTGVKK
+645 DLDSKYFNVKK
-656 ISNSSNKVGYITTS
+656 VSNSSDKVGYINGKVKVNNADTEVSAT
-670 DKDASVND
+670 VND
-678 DAVIFVQYKGDSYK
+678 DAVIFVQYKNDSYK

-697 QLKKIATDDVA
+697 QLKKIATGDV
-708 ASFAQ
+708 SVDTTNGK

-731 ISLGVKDV
+731 VSLGTNDV

-787 YGSKDLLKAGSVI
+787 YPTDPTDKDAAKKLLKAGSVI

-812 IVGIYDVDATA
+812 VVSIYDVDA
-823 ADANKNAP
+823 
-831 VSVTASSVA
+831 VA
-840 TDTRAATIA
+840 TTATNGSYSAATVA
-849 ISALTPTFQFNM
+849 ISALTPTFQFEVN
-861 GGTAASE
+861 
-868 KNYVQTV
+868 KVLQTQ
-875 STNKFF
+875 TNNKYF

-928 SDGSVK
+928 TDGSVK

>member
-1 MSKSWQNFLRR
+1 
-12 RQKKV
+12 
-17 LSLVLCVAMMLSV
+17 MMLSG

-49 AVDMCVALNIIG
+49 AVDMCVALNIIS

-147 AKMLLVALGYNAT
+147 AKMLLVALGYNAA

-344 SDDTSFKMN
+344 STDTSFKMN
-353 GETYKLQSGLT
+353 GETYKLQSNLT

-381 FDIETK
+381 FKVDTK
-387 AATKDTP
+387 EKDSKDKTI
-394 AEYRDSALWDVAG
+394 YRDSALWDVAG
-407 QYAKD
+407 QYAEAD
-412 DTNIN
+412 DSIH
-417 VKAGDNITK
+417 VKAGDNVTK

-495 NTPNDTA
+495 NTANDTA

-517 DSPHAK
+517 DSPNAK

-534 YGSKIDSNCK
+534 YGTSNCA

-555 NGYIFDVDKVNKT
+555 NGYIFNVDKVNKT
-568 AITDFAVVIATE
+568 AITDFAVVVATE

-593 SDGKKEVVSTDKSYK
+593 SDGKKEVVSTDKNYK
-608 YVASP
+608 
-613 ESGLKAGTLVTYS
+613 SGTVKVGDKNVSIAIENGTLVTYS
-626 KNADGEYIL
+626 KNADGDYIL
-635 TKVNAGSNGY
+635 TAVEAGKNGY

-656 ISNSSNKVGYITTS
+656 ISNSSNKVGYITAS
-670 DKDASVND
+670 SKDASVND
-678 DAVIFVQYKGDSYK
+678 DAVIFVQYKNGSYK

-697 QLKKIATDDVA
+697 QLKKIATGDVTT
-708 ASFAQ
+708 FGE
-713 GLVVG
+713 GLVLG
-718 SKDGNTYNVEMAY
+718 SKNGNTYNVEMAY
-731 ISLGVKDV
+731 VSLGTNDV

-787 YGSKDLLKAGSVI
+787 HGTKDLLKAGSVI

-812 IVGIYDVDATA
+812 VVSIYDVD
-823 ADANKNAP
+823 N
-831 VSVTASSVA
+831 VTT
-840 TDTRAATIA
+840 TDTNGSYSAATVA
-849 ISALTPTFQFNM
+849 ISALTPTFQFEVN
-861 GGTAASE
+861 
-868 KNYVQTV
+868 NVLQTQ
-875 STNKFF
+875 TNDKYF

-911 KNQDGSLMLNA
+911 KKQDGSLMLNA

-928 SDGSVK
+928 TDGSVK

>member
-1 MSKSWQNFLRR
+1 
-12 RQKKV
+12 
-17 LSLVLCVAMMLSV
+17 MMLSV

-49 AVDMCVALNIIG
+49 AVDMCVALNIIS

-221 TDGSVTDIYTKNT
+221 TDGSVTDIYTKST

-246 IAKGELSAFEYNS
+246 IDKGELVAFDYNS

-268 KLTEPRTIRENNG
+268 KLTDPRTIYDDNG
-281 EFTTVYYVDV
+281 KPTSTVYYVDV

-353 GETYKLQSGLT
+353 GQTYKLQSGLT

-387 AATKDTP
+387 AATASTS

-407 QYAKD
+407 QYAKA
-412 DTNIN
+412 DTSIN

-495 NTPNDTA
+495 NTANDTA

-517 DSPHAK
+517 DSPNAK

-608 YVASP
+608 PVKKGNTLK
-613 ESGLKAGTLVTYS
+613 SGLPNGTLVTYS

-635 TKVNAGSNGY
+635 TAVEAGKNGY
-645 DLDANYTGVKK
+645 DLDSKYFNVKK
-656 ISNSSNKVGYITTS
+656 VSNSSDKVGYINGKVKVNNADTEVAAT
-670 DKDASVND
+670 VND

-697 QLKKIATDDVA
+697 QLKKIATSDV
-708 ASFAQ
+708 SVDTTNGK

-731 ISLGVKDV
+731 ISLGEKDV
-739 NDADTYYAYITG
+739 NDADTYYGYITG

-787 YGSKDLLKAGSVI
+787 HGNKDLLKAGSVI

-812 IVGIYDVDATA
+812 VVSIYDVD
-823 ADANKNAP
+823 K
-831 VSVTASSVA
+831 VTT
-840 TDTRAATIA
+840 TDINGSYSAATVA
-849 ISALTPTFQFNM
+849 ISALTPTFQFEVN
-861 GGTAASE
+861 
-868 KNYVQTV
+868 KVLQTQ
-875 STNKFF
+875 TNSKYF

-928 SDGSVK
+928 TDGSVK
-934 LVVYDVDGDIAE
+934 LVVYDVDGDITE

>member
-1 MSKSWQNFLRR
+1 
-12 RQKKV
+12 
-17 LSLVLCVAMMLSV
+17 
-30 MVVGAGAAF
+30 
-39 SDQSKIKNTE
+39 
-49 AVDMCVALNIIG
+49 
-61 GYPDGSY
+61 
-68 KPEGNITRAE
+68 
-78 FAKMICVLLN
+78 MI
-88 GGTTPATATNTTPT
+88 
-102 FNDVRGNANAA
+102 
-113 WAEGFI
+113 
-119 EYCYAKGIVSGV
+119 
-131 GGGKFAPNGN
+131 
-141 VTATEA
+141 
-147 AKMLLVALGYNAT
+147 
-160 VENYTGASWA
+160 
-170 LKVNVQANQDG
+170 
-181 LYKGLETI
+181 
-189 DTGAALTRDN
+189 
-199 AAQMVWNALQAY
+199 
-211 VIDKSSSIDR
+211 SSNR
-221 TDGSVTDIYTKNT
+221 C
-234 TVDLIAKMYDGI
+234 
-246 IAKGELSAFEYNS
+246 
-259 KDAKWTYTV
+259 V

-281 EFTTVYYVDV
+281 ELTTVHYVDV

-381 FDIETK
+381 FEVK
-387 AATKDTP
+387 EGDTS
-394 AEYRDSALWDVAG
+394 RDSALWDVAG
-407 QYAKD
+407 QYAKAD
-412 DTNIN
+412 KVDGIN
-417 VKAGDNITK
+417 VAKGDNITK

-517 DSPHAK
+517 DSPNAK

-593 SDGKKEVVSTDKSYK
+593 SDGKKEVVSTDKNYK
-608 YVASP
+608 DGKNDKDQSIAI
-613 ESGLKAGTLVTYS
+613 KDGTLVTYS
-626 KNADGEYIL
+626 KNADGDYIL
-635 TKVNAGSNGY
+635 TAVEAGKNGY
-645 DLDANYTGVKK
+645 DLDSKYFNVKK
-656 ISNSSNKVGYITTS
+656 VSNSSDKVGYINGKVKVNNADTEVAAT
-670 DKDASVND
+670 VND
-678 DAVIFVQYKGDSYK
+678 DAVIFVQYKKDSYK

-697 QLKKIATDDVA
+697 QLKKIATSDV
-708 ASFAQ
+708 SVDTTNGK

-731 ISLGVKDV
+731 ISLGAKDV
-739 NDADTYYAYITG
+739 NDADTYYGYITG

-772 GEKTYEFANTSVTYK
+772 GEKTYKFANTSVTYK
-787 YGSKDLLKAGSVI
+787 HGTKALLKAGSVI

-812 IVGIYDVDATA
+812 VASIYDVD
-823 ADANKNAP
+823 N
-831 VSVTASSVA
+831 VTT
-840 TDTRAATIA
+840 TDTNGSYSAATVA
-849 ISALTPTFQFNM
+849 ISALTPTFQFEVNK
-861 GGTAASE
+861 AL
-868 KNYVQTV
+868 QTQ
-875 STNKFF
+875 TNNKYF

-928 SDGSVK
+928 TDGSVK
-934 LVVYDVDGDIAE
+934 LVVYDVDGDILEG

>member
-1 MSKSWQNFLRR
+1 MNL
-12 RQKKV
+12 KKV

-221 TDGSVTDIYTKNT
+221 TDGSVTDIYTKST

-281 EFTTVYYVDV
+281 ELTTVHYVDV

-344 SDDTSFKMN
+344 STDTSFKMN
-353 GETYKLQSGLT
+353 GETYKLQSNLT

-387 AATKDTP
+387 AATASTS

-407 QYAKD
+407 QYATN
-412 DTNIN
+412 DTVDGIA
-417 VKAGDNITK
+417 VLKGDNVTK

-517 DSPHAK
+517 DSPNAK

-534 YGSKIDSNCK
+534 YGSNITTNCK

-593 SDGKKEVVSTDKSYK
+593 SDGKKEVVSTDKNYK
-608 YVASP
+608 NGTVKVNNQDVSIAI
-613 ESGLKAGTLVTYS
+613 ENGTLVTYS
-626 KNADGEYIL
+626 KNADGDYIL
-635 TKVNAGSNGY
+635 TAVEAGKNGY
-645 DLDANYTGVKK
+645 DLDSKYFNVKK
-656 ISNSSNKVGYITTS
+656 VSNSSDKVGYINGKVKVNNADTEVSAT
-670 DKDASVND
+670 VND
-678 DAVIFVQYKGDSYK
+678 DAVIFVQYKNDSYK

-697 QLKKIATDDVA
+697 QLKKIATGDV
-708 ASFAQ
+708 SVDTTNGK

-731 ISLGVKDV
+731 VSLGTNDV

-787 YGSKDLLKAGSVI
+787 HGNKDLLKAGSVI

-812 IVGIYDVDATA
+812 VVSIYDVD
-823 ADANKNAP
+823 K
-831 VSVTASSVA
+831 VTT
-840 TDTRAATIA
+840 TDTNGSYSAATVA
-849 ISALTPTFQFNM
+849 ISALTPTFQFEVN
-861 GGTAASE
+861 
-868 KNYVQTV
+868 KVLQTQ
-875 STNKFF
+875 TNSKYF

-911 KNQDGSLMLNA
+911 KNEDGSLMLNA

-928 SDGSVK
+928 TDGSVK
-934 LVVYDVDGDIAE
+934 LVVYDVDGDITE

>member
-1 MSKSWQNFLRR
+1 
-12 RQKKV
+12 
-17 LSLVLCVAMMLSV
+17 MMLSV

-221 TDGSVTDIYTKNT
+221 TDGSVTDIYTKST

-268 KLTEPRTIRENNG
+268 KLTESKT
-281 EFTTVYYVDV
+281 VDV

-353 GETYKLQSGLT
+353 GETYKLQSNLT

-407 QYAKD
+407 QYAKAD
-412 DTNIN
+412 KVDGIN
-417 VKAGDNITK
+417 VAKGDNITK

-495 NTPNDTA
+495 NTANDTA

-517 DSPHAK
+517 DSPNAK

-608 YVASP
+608 PVKKGNTLK
-613 ESGLKAGTLVTYS
+613 SGLPNGTLVTYS

-635 TKVNAGSNGY
+635 TAVEAGKNGY
-645 DLDANYTGVKK
+645 DLDSKYFNVKK
-656 ISNSSNKVGYITTS
+656 VSNSSDKVGYINGKVKVNNADTEVAAT
-670 DKDASVND
+670 VND

-697 QLKKIATDDVA
+697 QLKKIATSDV
-708 ASFAQ
+708 SVDTTNGK

-731 ISLGVKDV
+731 ISLGEKDV

-787 YGSKDLLKAGSVI
+787 HGNKDLLKAGSVI

-812 IVGIYDVDATA
+812 VVSIYDVD
-823 ADANKNAP
+823 K
-831 VSVTASSVA
+831 VTT
-840 TDTRAATIA
+840 TDTNGSYSAATVA
-849 ISALTPTFQFNM
+849 ISALTPTFQFEVN
-861 GGTAASE
+861 
-868 KNYVQTV
+868 KVLQTQ
-875 STNKFF
+875 TNSKYF

-928 SDGSVK
+928 TDGSVK
-934 LVVYDVDGDIAE
+934 LVVYDVDGDILEG

>member
-1 MSKSWQNFLRR
+1 
-12 RQKKV
+12 
-17 LSLVLCVAMMLSV
+17 
-30 MVVGAGAAF
+30 
-39 SDQSKIKNTE
+39 
-49 AVDMCVALNIIG
+49 
-61 GYPDGSY
+61 
-68 KPEGNITRAE
+68 
-78 FAKMICVLLN
+78 
-88 GGTTPATATNTTPT
+88 
-102 FNDVRGNANAA
+102 
-113 WAEGFI
+113 
-119 EYCYAKGIVSGV
+119 
-131 GGGKFAPNGN
+131 
-141 VTATEA
+141 
-147 AKMLLVALGYNAT
+147 
-160 VENYTGASWA
+160 
-170 LKVNVQANQDG
+170 
-181 LYKGLETI
+181 
-189 DTGAALTRDN
+189 
-199 AAQMVWNALQAY
+199 
-211 VIDKSSSIDR
+211 
-221 TDGSVTDIYTKNT
+221 
-234 TVDLIAKMYDGI
+234 MYDGI

-268 KLTEPRTIRENNG
+268 KLTESKT
-281 EFTTVYYVDV
+281 VDV
-291 VSKTDYT
+291 VSKNDYT

-344 SDDTSFKMN
+344 STDTSFKMN
-353 GETYKLQSGLT
+353 GETYKLQSKLT

-387 AATKDTP
+387 AATNGNP

-407 QYAKD
+407 QYAKA
-412 DTNIN
+412 DTSIN

-517 DSPHAK
+517 DSPNAK

-678 DAVIFVQYKGDSYK
+678 DAVIFVNYKGTSYK

-697 QLKKIATDDVA
+697 QLKKIATGDVA
-708 ASFAQ
+708 TSFAQ

-731 ISLGVKDV
+731 ISLGSKDV
-739 NDADTYYAYITG
+739 NDADTYYGYITE

-787 YGSKDLLKAGSVI
+787 HGTKALLKAGSVI

-812 IVGIYDVDATA
+812 VVSIYDVD
-823 ADANKNAP
+823 K
-831 VSVTASSVA
+831 VTT
-840 TDTRAATIA
+840 TDTNGSYSAATVA
-849 ISALTPTFQFNM
+849 ISALTPTFQFEVN
-861 GGTAASE
+861 
-868 KNYVQTV
+868 KVLQTQ
-875 STNKFF
+875 TNSKYF

-928 SDGSVK
+928 TDGSVK

>member
-1 MSKSWQNFLRR
+1 
-12 RQKKV
+12 
-17 LSLVLCVAMMLSV
+17 MMLSV

-221 TDGSVTDIYTKNT
+221 TDGSVTDIYTKST

-268 KLTEPRTIRENNG
+268 KLTDPRTIYNDNG
-281 EFTTVYYVDV
+281 KTTTVYYADV

-353 GETYKLQSGLT
+353 GETYKLQSNLT

-381 FDIETK
+381 FKVDTK
-387 AATKDTP
+387 EKDSKDKTI
-394 AEYRDSALWDVAG
+394 YRDSALWDVAG
-407 QYAKD
+407 QYAEAND
-412 DTNIN
+412 SIN
-417 VKAGDNITK
+417 VKAGDNVTK

-495 NTPNDTA
+495 NTANDTA

-568 AITDFAVVIATE
+568 AITDFAVVVATD

-608 YVASP
+608 PVK
-613 ESGLKAGTLVTYS
+613 EGDTLKSGLPNGTLVTYS

-635 TKVNAGSNGY
+635 TAVEAGKNGY

-678 DAVIFVQYKGDSYK
+678 DAVIFVQYKKDSYK

-697 QLKKIATDDVA
+697 QLKKIATGDVA
-708 ASFAQ
+708 TSFTQ

-731 ISLGVKDV
+731 ISLGAKDV
-739 NDADTYYAYITG
+739 NDADTYYGYITG

-787 YGSKDLLKAGSVI
+787 YPAEEGAGKKLLKAGSVI

-812 IVGIYDVDATA
+812 VVSIYDVDA
-823 ADANKNAP
+823 
-831 VSVTASSVA
+831 VA
-840 TDTRAATIA
+840 TTATNGSYSAATVA
-849 ISALTPTFQFNM
+849 ISALTPTFQFEVN
-861 GGTAASE
+861 
-868 KNYVQTV
+868 KVLQTQ
-875 STNKFF
+875 TNNKYF

-928 SDGSVK
+928 TDGSVK
-934 LVVYDVDGDIAE
+934 LVVYDVDGDITE

>member
-1 MSKSWQNFLRR
+1 
-12 RQKKV
+12 
-17 LSLVLCVAMMLSV
+17 MMLSV

-281 EFTTVYYVDV
+281 ELTTVYYVDV

-353 GETYKLQSGLT
+353 GQTYKLQSGLT

-387 AATKDTP
+387 AATASTS

-407 QYAKD
+407 QYATN
-412 DTNIN
+412 DTVDGIA
-417 VKAGDNITK
+417 VLKGDNVTK

-495 NTPNDTA
+495 NTANDTA

-517 DSPHAK
+517 DSPNAK

-593 SDGKKEVVSTDKSYK
+593 SDGKKEVVSTDKNYK
-608 YVASP
+608 NGTVKVNNQDVSIAI
-613 ESGLKAGTLVTYS
+613 ENGTLVTYS
-626 KNADGEYIL
+626 KNADGDYIL
-635 TKVNAGSNGY
+635 TAVEAGKNGY
-645 DLDANYTGVKK
+645 DLDSKYFNVKK
-656 ISNSSNKVGYITTS
+656 VSNSSDKVGYINGKVKVNNADTEVSAT
-670 DKDASVND
+670 VND
-678 DAVIFVQYKGDSYK
+678 DAVIFVQYKNDSYK

-697 QLKKIATDDVA
+697 QLKKIATGDV
-708 ASFAQ
+708 SVDTTNGK

-731 ISLGVKDV
+731 VSLGTNDV

-787 YGSKDLLKAGSVI
+787 HGNKDLLKAGSVI

-812 IVGIYDVDATA
+812 VVSIYDVDA
-823 ADANKNAP
+823 
-831 VSVTASSVA
+831 VA
-840 TDTRAATIA
+840 TTDTNGSYSAATVA
-849 ISALTPTFQFNM
+849 ISALTPTFQFEVN
-861 GGTAASE
+861 
-868 KNYVQTV
+868 KVLQTQ
-875 STNKFF
+875 TNSKYF

-911 KNQDGSLMLNA
+911 KNEDGSLMLNA

-928 SDGSVK
+928 TDGSVK
-934 LVVYDVDGDIAE
+934 LVVYDVDGDITE

>member
-1 MSKSWQNFLRR
+1 
-12 RQKKV
+12 
-17 LSLVLCVAMMLSV
+17 
-30 MVVGAGAAF
+30 
-39 SDQSKIKNTE
+39 
-49 AVDMCVALNIIG
+49 
-61 GYPDGSY
+61 
-68 KPEGNITRAE
+68 
-78 FAKMICVLLN
+78 
-88 GGTTPATATNTTPT
+88 
-102 FNDVRGNANAA
+102 
-113 WAEGFI
+113 
-119 EYCYAKGIVSGV
+119 
-131 GGGKFAPNGN
+131 
-141 VTATEA
+141 
-147 AKMLLVALGYNAT
+147 MLLVALGYNAT

-281 EFTTVYYVDV
+281 ELTTVYYVDV

-353 GETYKLQSGLT
+353 GQTYKLQSGLT

-387 AATKDTP
+387 AATASTS

-407 QYAKD
+407 QYATN
-412 DTNIN
+412 DTVDGIA
-417 VKAGDNITK
+417 VLKGDNVTK

-495 NTPNDTA
+495 NTANDTA

-517 DSPHAK
+517 DSPNAK

-593 SDGKKEVVSTDKSYK
+593 SDGKKEVVSTDKNYK
-608 YVASP
+608 NGTVKVNNQDVSIAI
-613 ESGLKAGTLVTYS
+613 ENGTLVTYS
-626 KNADGEYIL
+626 KNADGDYIL
-635 TKVNAGSNGY
+635 TAVEAGKNGY
-645 DLDANYTGVKK
+645 DLDSKYFNVKK
-656 ISNSSNKVGYITTS
+656 VSNSSDKVGYINGKVKVNNADTEVSAT
-670 DKDASVND
+670 VND
-678 DAVIFVQYKGDSYK
+678 DAVIFVQYKNDSYK

-697 QLKKIATDDVA
+697 QLKKIATGDV
-708 ASFAQ
+708 SVDTTNGK

-731 ISLGVKDV
+731 VSLGTNDV

-787 YGSKDLLKAGSVI
+787 HGNKDLLKAGSVI

-812 IVGIYDVDATA
+812 VVSIYDVDA
-823 ADANKNAP
+823 
-831 VSVTASSVA
+831 VA
-840 TDTRAATIA
+840 TTDTNGSYSAATVA
-849 ISALTPTFQFNM
+849 ISALTPTFQFEVN
-861 GGTAASE
+861 
-868 KNYVQTV
+868 KVLQTQ
-875 STNKFF
+875 TNSKYF

-911 KNQDGSLMLNA
+911 KNEDGSLMLNA

-928 SDGSVK
+928 TDGSVK
-934 LVVYDVDGDIAE
+934 LVVYDVDGDITE

>member
-1 MSKSWQNFLRR
+1 MSKNWQEFLRR

-221 TDGSVTDIYTKNT
+221 TDGSVTDIYTKST

-246 IAKGELSAFEYNS
+246 IDKGELVAFDYNS

-268 KLTEPRTIRENNG
+268 KLTDPRTIYNDNG
-281 EFTTVYYVDV
+281 KTTTVYYADV

-407 QYAKD
+407 QYAKA
-412 DTNIN
+412 DTSIN

-534 YGSKIDSNCK
+534 YGSNITTNCK

-593 SDGKKEVVSTDKSYK
+593 SDGKKEVVSTDKNYK
-608 YVASP
+608 NGTVKVNNQDVSIAI
-613 ESGLKAGTLVTYS
+613 ENGTLVTYS
-626 KNADGEYIL
+626 KNADGDYIL
-635 TKVNAGSNGY
+635 TAVEAGKNGY
-645 DLDANYTGVKK
+645 DLDANYTAVKK
-656 ISNSSNKVGYITTS
+656 ISNSSNKVGYITAS
-670 DKDASVND
+670 SKDASVND
-678 DAVIFVQYKGDSYK
+678 DAVIFVQYKNGSYK

-697 QLKKIATDDVA
+697 QLKKIATGDVTT
-708 ASFAQ
+708 FGE
-713 GLVVG
+713 GLVLG

-731 ISLGVKDV
+731 ISLGAKDV
-739 NDADTYYAYITG
+739 NDADTYYGYITG

-787 YGSKDLLKAGSVI
+787 YPTDPTDKDAAKKLLKAGSVI

-812 IVGIYDVDATA
+812 VVSIYDVDA
-823 ADANKNAP
+823 
-831 VSVTASSVA
+831 VA
-840 TDTRAATIA
+840 TTATNGSYSAATVA
-849 ISALTPTFQFNM
+849 ISALTPTFQFEVN
-861 GGTAASE
+861 
-868 KNYVQTV
+868 KVLQTQ
-875 STNKFF
+875 TNNKYF

-928 SDGSVK
+928 TDGSVK